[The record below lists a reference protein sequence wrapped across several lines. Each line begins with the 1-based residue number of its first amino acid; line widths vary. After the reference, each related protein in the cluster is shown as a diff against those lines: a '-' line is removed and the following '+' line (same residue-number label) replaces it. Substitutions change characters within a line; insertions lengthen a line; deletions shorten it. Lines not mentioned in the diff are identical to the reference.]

1 MLGVR
6 GAKRDIT
13 YACTTLCA
21 SRSCL
26 QFLKTTEI
34 EMLDTSSCLH
44 LDNVSSISL
53 NPLKLKIKQAEES
66 ISCVISICSAIR
78 RSS

>member
-6 GAKRDIT
+6 SVKRDIT
-13 YACTTLCA
+13 HACTTLCA

-44 LDNVSSISL
+44 LDEVSFT
-53 NPLKLKIKQAEES
+53 ES
-66 ISCVISICSAIR
+66 VFLLQFEDLHDILLPDSCR
-78 RSS
+78 T